1 MPQTAPYGSWPSP
14 IDAALAASH
23 DGRPDNV
30 ATVGDEVW
38 WTEPRPDEGGRRV
51 LVRLRP
57 DGREE
62 SVLPAPWNVRTR
74 VIEYGGRPW
83 AGTVRPDG
91 SLLVVFAHFP
101 DQRLYAYEPDGD
113 APPRPLT
120 PAPAEDG
127 RQTGTLRW
135 ADPQLRLADGEV
147 WCVLEE
153 FTGESP
159 TDVRRVVA
167 AVPLDGSAA
176 DDRAAVRELSDD
188 RHRFVTGPRVSPDG
202 RHVAWIAWDH
212 PRMPWDGT
220 ELLLADV
227 TRSGT
232 FERVRAVAGSPTQ
245 SVAQADWA
253 ADGSLLYVSDPGDWW
268 QLDRLRL
275 DASGPAGVSPPT
287 RLSPAVDE
295 EFGGPMWTIGLQW
308 FRPMADGTVAVVH
321 GKGATALGIL
331 DPETG
336 QLADTAGPWTEW
348 AATLAVRGTRVIGVG
363 ASPRGAYEIVELDTA
378 TGRARVIGSAHH
390 DPVDPVYYPE
400 PQIRVFTGPDDRE
413 IHAHIYPPH
422 SPSHSAPA
430 DELPPYVV
438 WAHGG
443 PTSRSPSYSTWRSP
457 TSPRAASASPR
468 STTAAPPATDAP
480 TANGCASNGELS
492 TSRTARP
499 SPAPSPTRAPP
510 TPRASPSGAAAPAA
524 GPAPPRSPA
533 PTSTRASPSAIPSST
548 CRPGPPT
555 ARTTSNRGIW
565 SRWSARSPTCQA
577 ATANAPRSTTSTRSP
592 RRSCCSRGWTT

>member
-212 PRMPWDGT
+212 PECLGT
-220 ELLLADV
+220 A
-227 TRSGT
+227 
-232 FERVRAVAGSPTQ
+232 
-245 SVAQADWA
+245 
-253 ADGSLLYVSDPGDWW
+253 
-268 QLDRLRL
+268 
-275 DASGPAGVSPPT
+275 
-287 RLSPAVDE
+287 
-295 EFGGPMWTIGLQW
+295 
-308 FRPMADGTVAVVH
+308 
-321 GKGATALGIL
+321 
-331 DPETG
+331 
-336 QLADTAGPWTEW
+336 
-348 AATLAVRGTRVIGVG
+348 
-363 ASPRGAYEIVELDTA
+363 
-378 TGRARVIGSAHH
+378 
-390 DPVDPVYYPE
+390 
-400 PQIRVFTGPDDRE
+400 
-413 IHAHIYPPH
+413 
-422 SPSHSAPA
+422 
-430 DELPPYVV
+430 
-438 WAHGG
+438 
-443 PTSRSPSYSTWRSP
+443 
-457 TSPRAASASPR
+457 
-468 STTAAPPATDAP
+468 
-480 TANGCASNGELS
+480 
-492 TSRTARP
+492 
-499 SPAPSPTRAPP
+499 
-510 TPRASPSGAAAPAA
+510 
-524 GPAPPRSPA
+524 
-533 PTSTRASPSAIPSST
+533 
-548 CRPGPPT
+548 
-555 ARTTSNRGIW
+555 
-565 SRWSARSPTCQA
+565 
-577 ATANAPRSTTSTRSP
+577 
-592 RRSCCSRGWTT
+592 RSCCSPTSLGAAPSNGSAPSPEARRSPSPRPTGRQTARSCTSPTPATGGSSTGCGSTRQGRQA